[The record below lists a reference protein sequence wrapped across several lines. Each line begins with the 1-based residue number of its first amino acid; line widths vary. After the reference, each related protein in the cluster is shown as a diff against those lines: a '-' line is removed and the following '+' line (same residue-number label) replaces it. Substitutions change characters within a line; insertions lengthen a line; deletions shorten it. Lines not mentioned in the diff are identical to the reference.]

1 MPNTAD
7 STQRFSNRVDNYV
20 RYRPGYPP
28 EVIGVLER
36 EAGLKRDHVVADIGS
51 GTGISAKL
59 FLDHGNTVYGVEPNQ
74 AMRSA
79 AEKSFAGNSRFH
91 SVDGTAEN
99 TTLGRRQH
107 RFCRRRAGVSLVRST
122 ENPRGVFANPAPGGY
137 VVLMWNTRRTEST
150 AFLRDYEKLICDFA
164 SDYRQVDH
172 RHIDEAKIQS
182 FFAPSQFQYRRLDNQ
197 QTLDCAGLIGRLAS
211 SSYMPS
217 ESHPQYPAMT
227 AAVERL
233 FAAICAVK
241 PGRNRLRSRI
251 VLRSTRL
258 SGPNAT

>member
-1 MPNTAD
+1 MPNAAD

-20 RYRPGYPP
+20 RSRPGYPP
-28 EVIGVLER
+28 DVIRVLER
-36 EAGLKRDHVVADIGS
+36 DAGLKRDHVVADIGS

-59 FLDHGNTVYGVEPNQ
+59 FLDFGNTVYGVEPNQ

-79 AEKSFAGNSRFH
+79 AEKSIAGNSRFH
-91 SVDGTAEN
+91 SVGGTSEN
-99 TTLGRRQH
+99 TTLADGSVDFVVAGQAFHWFDRPKT
-107 RFCRRRAGVSLVRST
+107 RAEFSRILR
-122 ENPRGVFANPAPGGY
+122 PGGY
-137 VVLMWNTRRTEST
+137 VVLMWNTRHTEST

-172 RHIDEAKIQS
+172 RNIDEAKIQS
-182 FFAPSQFQYRRLDNQ
+182 FFAPSQFQYRRLDNH

-233 FAAICAVK
+233 FAQYAQSNQVEIDYDLELYF
-241 PGRNRLRSRI
+241 GQLD
-251 VLRSTRL
+251 
-258 SGPNAT
+258 

>member
-1 MPNTAD
+1 MSNTAD

-28 EVIGVLER
+28 EVIGVLQR
-36 EAGLKRDHVVADIGS
+36 DTALKRDHVVADIGS
-51 GTGISAKL
+51 GTGISTKL

-91 SVDGTAEN
+91 SVDGTAES
-99 TTLGRRQH
+99 TTLTDGNVD
-107 RFCRRRAGVSLVRST
+107 FVIAGQAFHWFDRPKT
-122 ENPRGVFANPAPGGY
+122 RRGVFANPAPGGY
-137 VVLMWNTRRTEST
+137 VVLMWNTRRTAT
-150 AFLRDYEKLICDFA
+150 TPFLRDYEQLICDFA

-172 RHIDEAKIQS
+172 RHIDEAKIKS

-217 ESHPQYPAMT
+217 ESHPQYPIVT

-233 FAAICAVK
+233 FAQYAQSNQVEIEYDLELYL
-241 PGRNRLRSRI
+241 GQLD
-251 VLRSTRL
+251 
-258 SGPNAT
+258 

>member
-1 MPNTAD
+1 MPNAAD

-20 RYRPGYPP
+20 RYRLGYPP
-28 EVIGVLER
+28 EVIHVLKR
-36 EAGLKRDHVVADIGS
+36 DAGLKRDHVVADIGS
-51 GTGISAKL
+51 GTGISTKL
-59 FLDHGNTVYGVEPNQ
+59 FLDYGSMVYGVEPNQ

-99 TTLGRRQH
+99 TTLAVGSVDVVVAGQAFHWFDRPKT
-107 RFCRRRAGVSLVRST
+107 RAEFSRILRS
-122 ENPRGVFANPAPGGY
+122 GGY

-172 RHIDEAKIQS
+172 RNIDEAKIQS
-182 FFAPSQFQYRRLDNQ
+182 FFAPSQFQYRGLDNK

-217 ESHPQYPAMT
+217 ESHPQYAAMT
-227 AAVERL
+227 AAAERL
-233 FAAICAVK
+233 FEQYANSDRVEIDYDLELYF
-241 PGRNRLRSRI
+241 GQLD
-251 VLRSTRL
+251 
-258 SGPNAT
+258 

>member
-1 MPNTAD
+1 MPNAAD
-7 STQRFSNRVDNYV
+7 STQRFSNRVDSYV

-28 EVIGVLER
+28 EVIGVLEHD
-36 EAGLKRDHVVADIGS
+36 AGFKHDHVIADIGS
-51 GTGISAKL
+51 GTGISTKL

-79 AEKSFAGNSRFH
+79 AEKSFAGNLRFH

-99 TTLGRRQH
+99 TTLAVGSVD
-107 RFCRRRAGVSLVRST
+107 FVIAGQAFHWFDRPKART
-122 ENPRGVFANPAPGGY
+122 EFSRILRPGGY

-172 RHIDEAKIQS
+172 RNIDEAKIRS
-182 FFAPSQFQYRRLDNQ
+182 FFAPSQFQYRQLDNR
-197 QTLDCAGLIGRLAS
+197 QTLDCTGLIGRLAS

-217 ESHPQYPAMT
+217 EDHPRYTAML
-227 AAVERL
+227 AAAQRL
-233 FAAICAVK
+233 FEQYAKSDGVEIDYDLELYF
-241 PGRNRLRSRI
+241 GQLD
-251 VLRSTRL
+251 
-258 SGPNAT
+258 

>member
-1 MPNTAD
+1 MSNAAD

-28 EVIGVLER
+28 EVIGVLQR
-36 EAGLKRDHVVADIGS
+36 DAGLNRNNVIADIGS
-51 GTGISAKL
+51 GTGISTKL
-59 FLDHGNTVYGVEPNQ
+59 FLDHGNTVFGVEPNQ

-91 SVDGTAEN
+91 SADGTAEN
-99 TTLGRRQH
+99 TTLADGSIDFVIAGQAFHWFDPVKARAEFVRILRRSGH
-107 RFCRRRAGVSLVRST
+107 
-122 ENPRGVFANPAPGGY
+122 

-172 RHIDEAKIQS
+172 RNIDEAKIQS
-182 FFAPSQFQYRRLDNQ
+182 FFAPSQFQYHRLDNK

-233 FAAICAVK
+233 FAQYAQSNQVEIEYDLELYF
-241 PGRNRLRSRI
+241 GQLD
-251 VLRSTRL
+251 
-258 SGPNAT
+258 